1 MTEVSYK
8 KCRCFG
14 LQVCEEVLWQDLVAA
29 GPVSNSRNK
38 EINSSAQLAFSL
50 CSLGPKPVE

>member
-1 MTEVSYK
+1 MTEVTYE
-8 KCRCFG
+8 KCRCFR

-29 GPVSNSRNK
+29 SPVSKSRNK

-50 CSLGPKPVE
+50 CSLGPKPME